1 MSTETGQTISKN
13 TPPDILYET
22 FMHLQEREEKMKEHL
37 KVALSAQKVASESYH
52 KEKKARETFQH
63 LCEDLGE
70 KCTMIQKNT
79 TTERER
85 MFTLFKDQSERID
98 VQVKKLSADNDGLM
112 QENIKYR
119 EQLNRVLNASDDQN
133 KKLKFASEK
142 WLLVNNDLKQQLID
156 TKKENEKLCSEL
168 QTLIR
173 GAIDDKT
180 YITTLIK
187 SESET
192 REILKVKTVEF
203 SKMFDKCLE
212 QAKYTTELATD
223 MKKMRK
229 ELNGLKKNLTSTEH
243 DRIKAET
250 AVLSIGKEKL
260 EGDLIIREKNARI
273 AKLEDLVRALNK
285 RSHEES
291 NKKEEVAKE
300 ATNKLSMLEQLSL
313 NEKVVEEENVE

>member
-22 FMHLQEREEKMKEHL
+22 FVAMQQREEKLKEHL
-37 KVALSAQKVASESYH
+37 KTALGAQKVASESYH
-52 KEKKARETFQH
+52 KEKKARETFET
-63 LCEDLGE
+63 LCKDLGE
-70 KCTMIQKNT
+70 KCTLIQKNT
-79 TTERER
+79 TSERER
-85 MFTLFKDQSERID
+85 MFTLFKDQSDRID
-98 VQVKKLSADNDGLM
+98 VQVKKLSADNDNLM

-133 KKLKFASEK
+133 KKLKVASDK
-142 WLLVNNDLKQQLID
+142 WLIVNNDLKEQLVK
-156 TKKENEKLCSEL
+156 TKKENEKLTGEL
-168 QTLIR
+168 QVLIR

-187 SESET
+187 NETET
-192 REILKVKTVEF
+192 REILKVKTSEF
-203 SKMFDKCLE
+203 SRMFDKSME
-212 QAKYTTELATD
+212 QAKYTTELAGD

-229 ELNGLKKNLTSTEH
+229 ELNGLKTRLHTSEH

-260 EGDLIIREKNARI
+260 EGDVVIRQKNERI

-285 RSHEES
+285 RSIEES
-291 NKKEEVAKE
+291 NKAK
-300 ATNKLSMLEQLSL
+300 A
-313 NEKVVEEENVE
+313 EKSDNDKAEKSDNDKDEKPE